1 MSGSSCNLLSCKR
14 VLLGVQSG
22 AEQHM
27 KTQLHCC
34 VLMGGAC
41 RAAIPFI
48 VHPIDNAV
56 HLLLNVTMRPAMRK
70 FICGAGQG
78 ALADLEICEACQ
90 VPQEP

>member
-1 MSGSSCNLLSCKR
+1 MHCH
-14 VLLGVQSG
+14 VLTGGVR
-22 AEQHM
+22 A
-27 KTQLHCC
+27 
-34 VLMGGAC
+34 
-41 RAAIPFI
+41 AAIPFI

-90 VPQEP
+90 LPQEP

>member
-1 MSGSSCNLLSCKR
+1 MRCY
-14 VLLGVQSG
+14 VLTGRR
-22 AEQHM
+22 AR
-27 KTQLHCC
+27 
-34 VLMGGAC
+34 A
-41 RAAIPFI
+41 AAIPFI

-90 VPQEP
+90 LPQEP

>member
-1 MSGSSCNLLSCKR
+1 MPSSGRACYPAPSLNGSQVARQAHCKTSAQPR
-14 VLLGVQSG
+14 ADGQR
-22 AEQHM
+22 AR
-27 KTQLHCC
+27 
-34 VLMGGAC
+34 A
-41 RAAIPFI
+41 AAIPFI

-90 VPQEP
+90 LPQQP